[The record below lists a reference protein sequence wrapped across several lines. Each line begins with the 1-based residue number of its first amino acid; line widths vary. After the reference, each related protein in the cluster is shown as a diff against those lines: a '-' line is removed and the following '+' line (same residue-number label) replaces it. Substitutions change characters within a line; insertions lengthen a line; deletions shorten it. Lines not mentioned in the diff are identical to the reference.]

1 MIGPIEFHKAIRNG
15 RYTTNIKIYQS
26 QQTLDYNGAPM
37 FEIELTTTFR
47 RTESSKTR
55 ELNPNDPYDRPYEL
69 ELTLKQNHREIQ
81 DFLDVFEFCTSRW
94 QSPRQTK
101 VAVDKLKRVIQDFI
115 DDCESYRGPEY
126 NSHSEYSAYQTISG
140 CYERLSL
147 HFDKLREA
155 YGADIIRIES

>member
-1 MIGPIEFHKAIRNG
+1 MISPTEFYRALRNG
-15 RYTTNIKIYQS
+15 GYKTTIKIYQS
-26 QQTLDYNGAPM
+26 RQTLDYNGAPM
-37 FEIELTTTFR
+37 FEIELKMV
-47 RTESSKTR
+47 KTR
-55 ELNPNDPYDRPYEL
+55 DPNPKDPYDLPYEL

-126 NSHSEYSAYQTISG
+126 NSRSEYSAYQTISG

>member
-1 MIGPIEFHKAIRNG
+1 MISPTEFYSALRNG
-15 RYTTNIKIYQS
+15 GCGSNKYTTNIKIYQS
-26 QQTLDYNGAPM
+26 RQTLDYNGAPM
-37 FEIELTTTFR
+37 FEIELT
-47 RTESSKTR
+47 SKKTR
-55 ELNPNDPYDRPYEL
+55 ELNPNDPYDCPYEL

-126 NSHSEYSAYQTISG
+126 NSRSEYSAYQTISG

>member
-1 MIGPIEFHKAIRNG
+1 MIGPTEFHKAIRNG

-26 QQTLDYNGAPM
+26 RQTLDYNGAPM
-37 FEIELTTTFR
+37 FEIELT
-47 RTESSKTR
+47 SKKTR
-55 ELNPNDPYDRPYEL
+55 ELNSNDPYDRPYEL

-101 VAVDKLKRVIQDFI
+101 VAVYKLKRVIQDFI
-115 DDCESYRGPEY
+115 DDCKNCRGPEY
-126 NSHSEYSAYQTISG
+126 NSRSEYSAYQTISG

-147 HFDKLREA
+147 HFDKLRET

>member
-1 MIGPIEFHKAIRNG
+1 MISPIEFHKAIRNG

-26 QQTLDYNGAPM
+26 RQTLDYNGAPM
-37 FEIELTTTFR
+37 FEIELT
-47 RTESSKTR
+47 SKKTR

-81 DFLDVFEFCTSRW
+81 DFLYVFEFCTSQW

-126 NSHSEYSAYQTISG
+126 NSSSEYSAYQTISG
-140 CYERLSL
+140 CYEHLGL

>member
-26 QQTLDYNGAPM
+26 RQTLDYNGAPM
-37 FEIELTTTFR
+37 FEIELT
-47 RTESSKTR
+47 SKKTR

-69 ELTLKQNHREIQ
+69 ELTLKQNHREIH
-81 DFLDVFEFCTSRW
+81 DFIMGVRLSNLRWKTAGETEKVLD
-94 QSPRQTK
+94 
-101 VAVDKLKRVIQDFI
+101 DLKRVMKDLI

-126 NSHSEYSAYQTISG
+126 NSRSEYSAYQTISG

-147 HFDKLREA
+147 HFDRLREA

>member
-1 MIGPIEFHKAIRNG
+1 MIGPTEVYKALRKG
-15 RYTTNIKIYQS
+15 GYTTTIKIYQS
-26 QQTLDYNGAPM
+26 RQTLDYNGAPM
-37 FEIELTTTFR
+37 FEIEITTV
-47 RTESSKTR
+47 KTR
-55 ELNPNDPYDRPYEL
+55 DPKPDDPYDAPYEF
-69 ELTLKQNHREIQ
+69 ELKLKQNHREIQ

-126 NSHSEYSAYQTISG
+126 NSRSEYSAYQTISG

>member
-1 MIGPIEFHKAIRNG
+1 MISPTEVYNSLRNG
-15 RYTTNIKIYQS
+15 CYKTTIKIYQS
-26 QQTLDYNGAPM
+26 RQTLDYNGAPM
-37 FEIELTTTFR
+37 FEIELT
-47 RTESSKTR
+47 SKKTR

-81 DFLDVFEFCTSRW
+81 DFLDVLEFCTSRW

-101 VAVDKLKRVIQDFI
+101 VAVDKLKRVMQDLI

-126 NSHSEYSAYQTISG
+126 NSRSEYSAYQTISG

>member
-26 QQTLDYNGAPM
+26 RQTLDYNRAPM
-37 FEIELTTTFR
+37 FEIELT
-47 RTESSKTR
+47 SKKTR
-55 ELNPNDPYDRPYEL
+55 DPNPDDPYDRPYEL

-126 NSHSEYSAYQTISG
+126 NSRSEYSAYQTISG

-147 HFDKLREA
+147 HLDKLREA
-155 YGADIIRIES
+155 YGAAIIRIES